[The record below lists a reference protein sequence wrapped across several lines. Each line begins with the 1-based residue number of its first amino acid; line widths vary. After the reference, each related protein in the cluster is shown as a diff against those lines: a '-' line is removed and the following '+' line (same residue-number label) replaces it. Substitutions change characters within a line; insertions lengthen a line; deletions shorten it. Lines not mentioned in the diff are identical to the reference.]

1 MKRSIKK
8 KEKKD
13 KEKEIIVKHEKKS
26 KRKWGER
33 KNNEIWRERKGKY
46 KKDGVRIYFVFTKMW
61 CSCLFISY
69 LLFFLKLC
77 QNF

>member
-1 MKRSIKK
+1 MKRKV
-8 KEKKD
+8 KEND
-13 KEKEIIVKHEKKS
+13 
-26 KRKWGER
+26 ER
-33 KNNEIWRERKGKY
+33 EKNNEIWRERKGKY

-61 CSCLFISY
+61 YSCLFISY